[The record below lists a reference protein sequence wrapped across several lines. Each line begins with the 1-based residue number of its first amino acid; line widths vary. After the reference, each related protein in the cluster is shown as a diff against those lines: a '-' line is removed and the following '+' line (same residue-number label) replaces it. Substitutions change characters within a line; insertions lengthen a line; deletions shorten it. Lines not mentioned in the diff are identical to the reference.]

1 MRPDGDAS
9 SVVADGAAD
18 QELAGPGVGSP
29 ETLSRLR
36 VARGVSEPIR
46 EMTERTPARRRARAP
61 VLRAAT
67 VVLLGA
73 LASAVAA
80 GIRFVETP
88 SLVSRVAS
96 GELPPV
102 EQRLPARPGVVA
114 LAGGGLAPGRHGG
127 ELRLLM
133 GRAKDV
139 RLMVVY
145 GYARLV
151 GYDRDYRLTPDLL
164 DDVEVEEGR
173 IFTLRLRPG
182 HRWSDG
188 HPFTSED
195 FRYYW
200 EDIATNES
208 LAPFGPPRVYLV
220 EGEPP
225 RFEVLDEG
233 TVRYTWTRPNPF
245 FLPALAGARPEPL
258 YAPAHYLKTFHDR
271 YTHVDAL
278 EKRARAEGKRNW
290 AAVHTSRFRPYK
302 NTNPDLPT
310 LQPWV
315 NTTAPPS
322 QRYVFVRNPWYY
334 RVDTSGRQLPYID
347 RVVMN
352 ISDGKLIPAKTGAG
366 ESDLQ
371 ARHLTFDDYTFLKQ
385 SEKRNAKQ
393 VRLWETTRGA
403 HVALYPNLNVAD
415 DGWRRLLHDVR
426 FRRAL
431 SLAIDRHEINQV
443 IYFGL
448 ATEGNDTVHERSPM
462 YEEAYRTRWARFDLS
477 GANALLDEIG
487 LVERNDEGIRL
498 MPDGRPLEIIVETA
512 GEDTEQTD
520 VLELVGWTWKEAGVK
535 LFSKPLQREV
545 FRNRIASGQTV
556 VSVWSGLEN
565 GLPLPDM
572 SPRDL
577 APTRQDQYQWPR
589 WGQFYETAGAS
600 GEPPALAPARELAVL
615 SRRWLTVPDTGA
627 RRAIWDRML
636 AIRADNAFSIGI
648 VSGVPQPVVVDARL
662 RNVPEKGIYNWDPG
676 AHFGIYRPDTFWF
689 ED

>member
-1 MRPDGDAS
+1 MSLSIPSLRCVFAAGLAAACL
-9 SVVADGAAD
+9 VAFPSTRAGATPYV
-18 QELAGPGVGSP
+18 EVPSLA
-29 ETLSRLR
+29 EQ
-36 VARGVSEPIR
+36 
-46 EMTERTPARRRARAP
+46 
-61 VLRAAT
+61 
-67 VVLLGA
+67 
-73 LASAVAA
+73 VAA
-80 GIRFVETP
+80 
-88 SLVSRVAS
+88 

-102 EQRLPARPGVVA
+102 EHRLPAQPSVVR
-114 LAGGGLAPGRHGG
+114 LDGDGLAPGRHGG

-133 GRAKDV
+133 GRGKDV

-151 GYDRDYRLTPDLL
+151 GYAPGYRLAPDLL
-164 DDVEVEEGR
+164 AGLEVEEGR
-173 IFTLRLRPG
+173 AFTLRLRPG

-188 HPFTSED
+188 RPFTSED

-208 LAPFGPPRVYLV
+208 LAPFGPPRAYLV

-225 RFEVLDEG
+225 RFEVLDEH
-233 TVRYTWTRPNPF
+233 TVRYTWARPNPF

-258 YAPAHYLKTFHDR
+258 YAPAHYLEAFHAR
-271 YTHVDAL
+271 YADEEAL
-278 EKRARAEGKRNW
+278 NEQGREEGKRNW
-290 AAVHTSRFRPYK
+290 AALHTSRFRPYK
-302 NTNPDLPT
+302 NTNPDLPS

-322 QRYVFVRNPWYY
+322 QRFVFVRNPYFH
-334 RVDTSGRQLPYID
+334 RVDANGRQLPYID
-347 RVVMN
+347 RVVVN

-371 ARHLTFDDYTFLKQ
+371 ARHLTFNDYTFLKQ

-403 HVALYPNLNVAD
+403 HVALYPNLNVEDA
-415 DGWRRLLHDVR
+415 GWRELLRDVR

-448 ATEGNDTVHERSPM
+448 ATEGNDTVHAKGPL
-462 YEEAYRTRWARFDLS
+462 YEEDYRGRWAQFDL
-477 GANALLDEIG
+477 GAANTLLDEMG
-487 LVERNDEGIRL
+487 LVERDDEGIRL

-520 VLELVGWTWKEAGVK
+520 VLELVGWTWKEAGIK

-556 VSVWSGLEN
+556 VSVWSGMEN

-577 APTRQDQYQWPR
+577 APTRHDQYQWPR
-589 WGQFYETAGAS
+589 WGQHYETAGAS
-600 GEPPALAPARELAVL
+600 GEPPALAPARELAEL
-615 SRRWLTVPDTGA
+615 SRGWLSAPDTGA
-627 RRAIWDRML
+627 RRAIWQRML
-636 AIRADNAFSIGI
+636 EIRADNVFSIGI

>member
-1 MRPDGDAS
+1 MHRAS
-9 SVVADGAAD
+9 RITLVIALFVVLADPGAA
-18 QELAGPGVGSP
+18 A
-29 ETLSRLR
+29 
-36 VARGVSEPIR
+36 
-46 EMTERTPARRRARAP
+46 AP
-61 VLRAAT
+61 Y
-67 VVLLGA
+67 
-73 LASAVAA
+73 
-80 GIRFVETP
+80 VETP
-88 SLVSRVAS
+88 SLAARVAN

-102 EQRLPARPGVVA
+102 EQRVPARPSVAA
-114 LAGGGLAPGRHGG
+114 LAGDGLAPGRHGG

-133 GRAKDV
+133 GRGKDV

-151 GYDRDYRLTPDLL
+151 GYDRDYRFVPDLL
-164 DDVEVEEGR
+164 EGVDVEQDR
-173 IFTLRLRPG
+173 AFTLRLRPG

-188 HPFTSED
+188 RPFTSED

-200 EDIATNES
+200 EDIATDAS
-208 LAPFGPPRVYLV
+208 LSPFGPPRVYLM

-225 RFEVLDEG
+225 RFEVLDEH
-233 TVRYTWTRPNPF
+233 TVRYTWSRPNPF

-258 YAPAHYLKTFHDR
+258 YAPAHYLRAFHAR
-271 YTHVDAL
+271 YADETAL
-278 EKRARAEGKRNW
+278 NGLAQEEGKRNW
-290 AAVHTSRFRPYK
+290 AALHTSRFRPYK
-302 NTNPDLPT
+302 NTNPGLPS
-310 LQPWV
+310 LQPWI

-322 QRYVFVRNPWYY
+322 QRYVFVRNPYFH
-334 RVDTSGRQLPYID
+334 RVDANGRQLPYID

-371 ARHLTFDDYTFLKQ
+371 ARHLGFDDYTFLKQ
-385 SEKRNAKQ
+385 SERHNRKL

-403 HVALYPNLNVAD
+403 HVALYPNLNVEDA
-415 DGWRRLLHDVR
+415 GWRALLHDVR

-448 ATEGNDTVHERSPM
+448 ATEGNDTVHEKGPL
-462 YEEAYRTRWARFDLS
+462 YDEAYRTRWARFDLDA
-477 GANALLDEIG
+477 ANELLDEIG
-487 LVERNDEGIRL
+487 LIERNDEGVRL

-520 VLELVGWTWKEAGVK
+520 VLELVGWTWKEAGIK

-556 VSVWSGLEN
+556 ISVWGGLEN

-577 APTRQDQYQWPR
+577 APTRQDQFQWPR
-589 WGQFYETAGAS
+589 WGQFHETAGAS
-600 GEPPALAPARELAVL
+600 GEPPALAPARELAEL
-615 SRRWLTVPDTGA
+615 SRHWLAASDTAA
-627 RRAIWDRML
+627 RRAIWNRML

-648 VSGVPQPVVVDARL
+648 VAGVPQPVVMDARL
-662 RNVPEKGIYNWDPG
+662 RNLPEKGIYNWDPG
-676 AHFGIYRPDTFWF
+676 AHFGIYRNARHLLVRGLTASCCNTPCG
-689 ED
+689 ECS

>member
-1 MRPDGDAS
+1 MSR
-9 SVVADGAAD
+9 SVGSIRRALGAALVIAASLFGLECV
-18 QELAGPGVGSP
+18 QA
-29 ETLSRLR
+29 
-36 VARGVSEPIR
+36 
-46 EMTERTPARRRARAP
+46 
-61 VLRAAT
+61 AAT
-67 VVLLGA
+67 A
-73 LASAVAA
+73 Y
-80 GIRFVETP
+80 VETP
-88 SLVSRVAS
+88 SLAARIAS

-102 EQRLPARPGVVA
+102 EQRLPRRPSVVA
-114 LAGGGLAPGRHGG
+114 LDGSGLAPGRHGG

-151 GYDRDYRLTPDLL
+151 GYDPDYRLVADILAS
-164 DDVEVEEGR
+164 VEVEEGR
-173 IFTLRLRPG
+173 VFTLQLRPG

-208 LAPFGPPRVYLV
+208 LSPFGPPRAYLV

-225 RFEVLDEG
+225 RFEVLDEH
-233 TVRYTWTRPNPF
+233 TVRYAWRKPNPF

-258 YAPAHYLKTFHDR
+258 YAPAHYLGAFHAR
-271 YTHVDAL
+271 YANEEAL
-278 EKRARAEGKRNW
+278 NARAREEGKRSW
-290 AAVHTSRFRPYK
+290 AALHTSRTRPYK
-302 NTNPDLPT
+302 NTNPDLPS

-322 QRYVFVRNPWYY
+322 QRFVFVRNPYFH
-334 RVDTSGRQLPYID
+334 RVDANGRQLPYID
-347 RVVMN
+347 RVVVN
-352 ISDGKLIPAKTGAG
+352 ISDGKLVPAKTGAG

-371 ARHLTFDDYTFLKQ
+371 ARHLTFNDYTFLKR

-403 HVALYPNLNVAD
+403 HVALYPNLNVEDA
-415 DGWRRLLHDVR
+415 GWRALLRDVR

-431 SLAIDRHEINQV
+431 SLAIDRHEVNQV

-448 ATEGNDTVHERSPM
+448 ATEGNDTVHAKGPLYR
-462 YEEAYRTRWARFDLS
+462 EEYRTRWAQFDL
-477 GANALLDEIG
+477 GAANALLDEMG
-487 LVERNDEGIRL
+487 LVERNHEGIRL

-512 GEDTEQTD
+512 GEYTEQTD
-520 VLELVGWTWKEAGVK
+520 VLELVGWTWKEAGIK

-545 FRNRIASGQTV
+545 FRNRIVSGQTV
-556 VSVWSGLEN
+556 VSVWSGMEN

-572 SPRDL
+572 SPHDL
-577 APTRQDQYQWPR
+577 APTSQDQYQWPE
-589 WGQFYETAGAS
+589 WGRHYETAGAS
-600 GEPPALAPARELAVL
+600 GEAPALAPARELADL
-615 SRRWLTVPDTGA
+615 SRDWLSAPDTAA
-627 RRAIWDRML
+627 RRAIWERML
-636 AIRADNAFSIGI
+636 EIRADNVFSIGI
-648 VSGVPQPVVVDARL
+648 VSGVPQPVVVDAQL
-662 RNVPEKGIYNWDPG
+662 RNVPELGIYNWDPG

>member
-1 MRPDGDAS
+1 M
-9 SVVADGAAD
+9 
-18 QELAGPGVGSP
+18 
-29 ETLSRLR
+29 
-36 VARGVSEPIR
+36 IR
-46 EMTERTPARRRARAP
+46 AARA
-61 VLRAAT
+61 VIRFSAILAMLA
-67 VVLLGA
+67 A
-73 LASAVAA
+73 LAFPFAFAYAAEAAA
-80 GIRFVETP
+80 GAPYIEVP
-88 SLVSRVAS
+88 SLAVKVAN
-96 GELPPV
+96 GILPPV
-102 EQRLPARPGVVA
+102 ENRLPAQPSIAA
-114 LAGGGLAPGRHGG
+114 LAGAGLAPGRHGG

-133 GRAKDV
+133 GRGKDV

-151 GYDRDYRLTPDLL
+151 GYDRHYNLAPDLL
-164 DDVEVEEGR
+164 EGVQVEDGR
-173 IFTLRLRPG
+173 VFTLRLRPG

-188 HPFTSED
+188 HPLTAED

-200 EDIATNES
+200 EDIATNRF
-208 LAPFGPPRVYLV
+208 LAPFGPPRAYLV
-220 EGEPP
+220 DGEPP
-225 RFEVLDEG
+225 RFEVLDER

-258 YAPAHYLKTFHDR
+258 YAPAHYLKAFHAR
-271 YTHVDAL
+271 YTSEDAL
-278 EKRARAEGKRNW
+278 NARALEEGKRNW
-290 AAVHTSRFRPYK
+290 APVHTNRFRPYR

-322 QRYVFVRNPWYY
+322 QRFVFVRNPYFH
-334 RVDTSGRQLPYID
+334 RVDSNGRQLPYID

-366 ESDLQ
+366 EADLQ

-385 SEKRNAKQ
+385 GEKRNGKR
-393 VRLWETTRGA
+393 VRLWETTKGA
-403 HVALYPNLNVAD
+403 HIALYPNLNVD
-415 DGWRRLLHDVR
+415 DPVWRDLLRDVR

-443 IYFGL
+443 LYFGL
-448 ATEGNDTVHERSPM
+448 ATEGNDTVHAKGPL
-462 YEEAYRTRWARFDLS
+462 YREDYRRRWAQFDLDA
-477 GANALLDEIG
+477 ANALLDEMG
-487 LVERNDEGIRL
+487 LVQRNDEGTRL

-520 VLELVGWTWKEAGVK
+520 VLELVGWTWKEAGIK

-556 VSVWSGLEN
+556 ISVWGGLEN
-565 GLPLPDM
+565 GIPVPDM

-577 APTRQDQYQWPR
+577 APTRHDQLQWPR
-589 WGQFYETAGAS
+589 WGQHYETMGGS
-600 GEPPALAPARELAVL
+600 GESPALAPARELAEL
-615 SRRWLTVPDTGA
+615 SRRWLSAPDTAA
-627 RRAIWDRML
+627 RHAIWERML
-636 AIRADNAFSIGI
+636 EIRAGNVFSIGI

-662 RNVPEKGIYNWDPG
+662 RNVPEHGLYNWDPG

>member
-1 MRPDGDAS
+1 MTRRAPGA
-9 SVVADGAAD
+9 GAAFPAVA
-18 QELAGPGVGSP
+18 LAAS
-29 ETLSRLR
+29 
-36 VARGVSEPIR
+36 
-46 EMTERTPARRRARAP
+46 
-61 VLRAAT
+61 
-67 VVLLGA
+67 
-73 LASAVAA
+73 LASAGAA
-80 GIRFVETP
+80 GMPYVETP
-88 SLVSRVAS
+88 SLAERVAT
-96 GELPPV
+96 GELPGV
-102 EQRLPARPGVVA
+102 EHRLPARPSVVP
-114 LAGGGLAPGRHGG
+114 LAGDGLAPGRHGG

-133 GRAKDV
+133 GRSKDV

-151 GYDRDYRLTPDLL
+151 GYDRDYRLAPDLL
-164 DDVEVEEGR
+164 EGVEVEEER

-188 HPFTSED
+188 RPFTSED

-200 EDIATNES
+200 EDIATNET
-208 LAPFGPPRVYLV
+208 LAPFGPPRAFLAD
-220 EGEPP
+220 GEPP
-225 RFEVLDEG
+225 RFEVLDAR
-233 TVRYTWTRPNPF
+233 TVRYTWPRPNPF

-258 YAPAHYLKTFHDR
+258 YAPAHYLKAFHDR
-271 YTHVDAL
+271 YTHVDDL
-278 EKRARAEGKRNW
+278 EKRARKEGKRNW

-322 QRYVFVRNPWYY
+322 QRYVFARNPWYH
-334 RVDTSGRQLPYID
+334 RVDTNGRQLPYID
-347 RVVMN
+347 RVVVN
-352 ISDGKLIPAKTGAG
+352 ISDGKLVPAKTGAG

-371 ARHLTFDDYTFLKQ
+371 ARHLTFNDYTFLKQ
-385 SEKRNAKQ
+385 SEKRNAKR

-415 DGWRRLLHDVR
+415 AGWRELLHDVR

-448 ATEGNDTVHERSPM
+448 ATEGNDTIHARSPL
-462 YEEAYRTRWARFDLS
+462 YEEGYRTRWARFDLDA
-477 GANALLDEIG
+477 ANALLDEIG
-487 LVERNDEGIRL
+487 LLERDDEGIRL
-498 MPDGRPLEIIVETA
+498 MADGRPLEIIVETA

-520 VLELVGWTWKEAGVK
+520 VLELVGWTWREAGIK

-545 FRNRIASGQTV
+545 FRSRIASGQTV

-600 GEPPALAPARELAVL
+600 GEPPALSAAAELADL
-615 SRRWLTVPDTGA
+615 SRGWLSAPNTGT
-627 RRAIWDRML
+627 RRAIWERML
-636 AIRADNAFSIGI
+636 EIRADSVFSIGI

-662 RNVPEKGIYNWDPG
+662 RNVPEKGIYNWNPG

-689 ED
+689 DD

>member
-1 MRPDGDAS
+1 M
-9 SVVADGAAD
+9 VALVFVFAPVHAA
-18 QELAGPGVGSP
+18 
-29 ETLSRLR
+29 
-36 VARGVSEPIR
+36 
-46 EMTERTPARRRARAP
+46 EMTY
-61 VLRAAT
+61 
-67 VVLLGA
+67 
-73 LASAVAA
+73 
-80 GIRFVETP
+80 VETP
-88 SLVSRVAS
+88 SLVEEVAS
-96 GELPPV
+96 GALPPV
-102 EQRLPARPGVVA
+102 EDRLPARPSVVSLAADGVS
-114 LAGGGLAPGRHGG
+114 PGRHGG

-133 GRAKDV
+133 GRSKDV

-151 GYDRDYRLTPDLL
+151 AWDPDFRLAPDLL
-164 DDVEVEEGR
+164 EAVEVEEGR
-173 IFTLRLRPG
+173 VFTLRLRPG

-188 HPFTSED
+188 QPFTGED

-200 EDIATNES
+200 EDIATDAS
-208 LAPFGPPRVYLV
+208 LSPFGPPRVYLV
-220 EGEPP
+220 EGEMP
-225 RFEVLDEG
+225 RFEVLDAL
-233 TVRYTWTRPNPF
+233 TVRYTWQRPNPF

-258 YAPAHYLKTFHDR
+258 FAPAHYLAAFHAR
-271 YTHVDAL
+271 YADATAL
-278 EKRARAEGKRNW
+278 NRLAQEEGKRNW
-290 AAVHTSRFRPYK
+290 AALHTSRFRPYK
-302 NTNPDLPT
+302 NTNPDLPS

-322 QRYVFVRNPWYY
+322 QRYVFVRNPYFH
-334 RVDTSGRQLPYID
+334 RVDANGRQLPYID

-371 ARHLTFDDYTFLKQ
+371 ARHLGFDDYTFLKQ
-385 SEKRNAKQ
+385 SEKRNRKQ

-403 HVALYPNLNVAD
+403 QVALYPNLNVEDA
-415 DGWRRLLHDVR
+415 GWRTLLRDVR
-426 FRRAL
+426 FRRAI

-448 ATEGNDTVHERSPM
+448 ATEGNDTVHERSPL
-462 YEEAYRTRWARFDLS
+462 YVEEYRTRWARYDLDA
-477 GANALLDEIG
+477 ANALLDEIG
-487 LVERNDEGIRL
+487 LVERNAEGIRL
-498 MPDGRPLEIIVETA
+498 MPDGRPLEVIVETA

-520 VLELVGWTWKEAGVK
+520 VLELVGWTWKEAGIK

-545 FRNRIASGQTV
+545 FRSRIVSGQTV

-577 APTRQDQYQWPR
+577 APTRQDQYEWPW

-600 GEPPALAPARELAVL
+600 GEPPALAPARELAEL
-615 SRRWLTVPDTGA
+615 SRAWMSAPDTAA
-627 RRAIWDRML
+627 RRAIWERML

-662 RNVPEKGIYNWDPG
+662 RNVPERGIYNWDPG
-676 AHFGIYRPDTFWF
+676 AHLGIYRPDTFWF

>member
-1 MRPDGDAS
+1 MTRRAP
-9 SVVADGAAD
+9 GAAIAAAA
-18 QELAGPGVGSP
+18 L
-29 ETLSRLR
+29 
-36 VARGVSEPIR
+36 
-46 EMTERTPARRRARAP
+46 
-61 VLRAAT
+61 AAT
-67 VVLLGA
+67 
-73 LASAVAA
+73 LASAGAA
-80 GIRFVETP
+80 GMPYVETP
-88 SLVSRVAS
+88 SLAERVAN
-96 GELPPV
+96 GELPAV
-102 EQRLPARPGVVA
+102 EHRLPARPSVVP
-114 LAGGGLAPGRHGG
+114 LAGDGLAPGRHGG

-151 GYDRDYRLTPDLL
+151 GYDLDYRLAPDLL
-164 DDVEVEEGR
+164 EGVEVEEER

-188 HPFTSED
+188 RPFTSED

-200 EDIATNES
+200 EDIATNET
-208 LAPFGPPRVYLV
+208 LAPFGPPRAFLAD
-220 EGEPP
+220 GEPP
-225 RFEVLDEG
+225 RFEVLDER
-233 TVRYTWTRPNPF
+233 TVRYTWSRPNPF

-258 YAPAHYLKTFHDR
+258 YAPAHYLKAFHDR
-271 YTHVDAL
+271 YTHVDEL
-278 EKRARAEGKRNW
+278 EKRAREEGKRNW

-310 LQPWV
+310 LQPWA

-322 QRYVFVRNPWYY
+322 QRYVFVRNPWFH
-334 RVDTSGRQLPYID
+334 RVDTNGRQLPYID
-347 RVVMN
+347 RVVVN
-352 ISDGKLIPAKTGAG
+352 ISDGKLVPAKTGAG

-371 ARHLTFDDYTFLKQ
+371 ARHLTFNDYTFLKQ
-385 SEKRNAKQ
+385 SEKRNAKR
-393 VRLWETTRGA
+393 VRLWDTTRGA

-415 DGWRRLLHDVR
+415 AGWRELLHDVR

-448 ATEGNDTVHERSPM
+448 ATEGNDTIHARSPL
-462 YEEAYRTRWARFDLS
+462 YEEGYRTRWAGFDLDA
-477 GANALLDEIG
+477 ANALLDEMG

-498 MPDGRPLEIIVETA
+498 MADGRPLEIIVETA

-520 VLELVGWTWKEAGVK
+520 VLELVGWTWKEAGIK

-545 FRNRIASGQTV
+545 FRSRIASGQTV

-589 WGQFYETAGAS
+589 WGQFYETGGAS
-600 GEPPALAPARELAVL
+600 GEPPALAPAAELADL
-615 SRRWLTVPDTGA
+615 SRGWLSAPNSGA
-627 RRAIWDRML
+627 RRAIWERML
-636 AIRADNAFSIGI
+636 EIRADSVFSIGI
-648 VSGVPQPVVVDARL
+648 VSGVPQPVVVDVRL

-689 ED
+689 AD

>member
-1 MRPDGDAS
+1 MVETVRIPLVPALPIASGHWFERMRARGHTRSAAGRSCSTYAAS
-9 SVVADGAAD
+9 KVTLLAVLLSVFTSMGATGAPYV
-18 QELAGPGVGSP
+18 EVPSLA
-29 ETLSRLR
+29 ER
-36 VARGVSEPIR
+36 VAN
-46 EMTERTPARRRARAP
+46 
-61 VLRAAT
+61 
-67 VVLLGA
+67 
-73 LASAVAA
+73 
-80 GIRFVETP
+80 
-88 SLVSRVAS
+88 

-102 EQRLPARPGVVA
+102 EQRLPAHPSVVS
-114 LAGGGLAPGRHGG
+114 LDGDGLAPGRHGG
-127 ELRLLM
+127 DLRLLM

-151 GYDRDYRLTPDLL
+151 GFDPDYRLAPDLL
-164 DDVEVEEGR
+164 EDAEVVDGR

-188 HPFTSED
+188 RPFTSED

-200 EDIATNES
+200 EDIATNAT

-225 RFEVLDEG
+225 RFEVLDEH
-233 TVRYTWTRPNPF
+233 TVRYTWPRPNPF

-258 YAPAHYLKTFHDR
+258 YAPAHYLEAFHAR
-271 YTHVDAL
+271 YADEAAL
-278 EKRARAEGKRNW
+278 NEQAREEGKRNW

-302 NTNPDLPT
+302 NTNPDLPS

-322 QRYVFVRNPWYY
+322 QRFVFVRNPFFH
-334 RVDTSGRQLPYID
+334 RADTNGRQLPYID
-347 RVVMN
+347 RVVIN

-385 SEKRNAKQ
+385 GEKRNAKQ

-415 DGWRRLLHDVR
+415 PGWRALMHDAR

-448 ATEGNDTVHERSPM
+448 ATEGNDTVHEKGPL
-462 YEEAYRTRWARFDLS
+462 YEEDYRTRWARFDLDA
-477 GANALLDEIG
+477 ANALLDEIG
-487 LVERNDEGIRL
+487 LLERNDKGIRL
-498 MPDGRPLEIIVETA
+498 MSDGRPLEIIVETA

-520 VLELVGWTWKEAGVK
+520 VLELVGWTWKEAGIR
-535 LFSKPLQREV
+535 LFAKPLQREV
-545 FRNRIASGQTV
+545 FRSRIASGQTV

-565 GLPLPDM
+565 GLPIPDM

-577 APTRQDQYQWPR
+577 APTRQDQFQWPR
-589 WGQFYETAGAS
+589 WGQYYETSGAS
-600 GEPPALAPARELAVL
+600 GEAPDLEPARELATL
-615 SRRWLTVPDTGA
+615 SRRWLSAPDTAA
-627 RRAIWDRML
+627 RRAIWERML
-636 AIRADNAFSIGI
+636 EIRTDNVFSIGI

-662 RNVPEKGIYNWDPG
+662 RNVPETAIYNWDPG
-676 AHFGIYRPDTFWF
+676 AHFGIHRPDTFWF
-689 ED
+689 QD

>member
-1 MRPDGDAS
+1 MARACIAHIVS
-9 SVVADGAAD
+9 RIVLTTALLTV
-18 QELAGPGVGSP
+18 LAGPSAA
-29 ETLSRLR
+29 E
-36 VARGVSEPIR
+36 
-46 EMTERTPARRRARAP
+46 AP
-61 VLRAAT
+61 Y
-67 VVLLGA
+67 
-73 LASAVAA
+73 
-80 GIRFVETP
+80 VETP
-88 SLVSRVAS
+88 SLAGRIAS

-102 EQRLPARPGVVA
+102 ERRLPERPSVVA
-114 LAGGGLAPGRHGG
+114 LDGNGLAPGRHGG

-151 GYDRDYRLTPDLL
+151 GYDRDYRLAPDLL
-164 DDVEVEEGR
+164 AGLEVEDWR
-173 IFTLRLRPG
+173 VFTLRLRPG

-188 HPFTSED
+188 RPFTSED

-208 LAPFGPPRVYLV
+208 LAPFGPPRAYLV
-220 EGEPP
+220 DGEPP
-225 RFEVLDEG
+225 HFEVLDEH
-233 TVRYTWTRPNPF
+233 TVRYTWARPNPF

-258 YAPAHYLKTFHDR
+258 YAPAHYLQAFHARHADE
-271 YTHVDAL
+271 DAL
-278 EKRARAEGKRNW
+278 NAQAREEGKRNW
-290 AAVHTSRFRPYK
+290 AALHTSRFRPYK
-302 NTNPDLPT
+302 NTNPDLPS

-322 QRYVFVRNPWYY
+322 QRFVFVRNPYFH
-334 RVDTSGRQLPYID
+334 RVDANGRQLPYID
-347 RVVMN
+347 RVVVN
-352 ISDGKLIPAKTGAG
+352 ISDGKLVPAKTGAG

-371 ARHLTFDDYTFLKQ
+371 ARHLTFNDYTFLKQ
-385 SEKRNAKQ
+385 SEQRNAKQ

-403 HVALYPNLNVAD
+403 HVALYPNLNVED
-415 DGWRRLLHDVR
+415 DGWRKLLRDVR

-431 SLAIDRHEINQV
+431 SLAIDRHEVNQV

-448 ATEGNDTVHERSPM
+448 ATEGNDTVHAKSPL
-462 YEEAYRTRWARFDLS
+462 YKEEYRTRWAQFDL
-477 GANALLDEIG
+477 GAANALLDEMG
-487 LVERNDEGIRL
+487 LVARNDEGIRL

-512 GEDTEQTD
+512 GEYTEQTD
-520 VLELVGWTWKEAGVK
+520 VLELVGWTWKEAGIK

-545 FRNRIASGQTV
+545 FRNRIVSGQTV
-556 VSVWSGLEN
+556 VSVWSGMEN

-577 APTRQDQYQWPR
+577 APTSPDHYQWPE
-589 WGQFYETAGAS
+589 WGRHYETAGAS
-600 GEPPALAPARELAVL
+600 GEAPALAPARELADL
-615 SRRWLTVPDTGA
+615 SRGWLSAPDTAA
-627 RRAIWDRML
+627 RRAIWERML
-636 AIRADNAFSIGI
+636 EIRADNVFSIGI

>member
-1 MRPDGDAS
+1 MARACIAHIVS
-9 SVVADGAAD
+9 RTVLTTALLTV
-18 QELAGPGVGSP
+18 LAGPGAA
-29 ETLSRLR
+29 E
-36 VARGVSEPIR
+36 
-46 EMTERTPARRRARAP
+46 AP
-61 VLRAAT
+61 Y
-67 VVLLGA
+67 
-73 LASAVAA
+73 
-80 GIRFVETP
+80 VETP
-88 SLVSRVAS
+88 SLAERVAA

-102 EQRLPARPGVVA
+102 EQRLPERPSVVA
-114 LAGGGLAPGRHGG
+114 LDVNGLASGRHGG
-127 ELRLLM
+127 EMRLLM

-151 GYDRDYRLTPDLL
+151 GYDPDYRLVPDILAS
-164 DDVEVEEGR
+164 VEVEEGR
-173 IFTLRLRPG
+173 VFTLRLRPG

-208 LAPFGPPRVYLV
+208 LSPFGPPRAYLV

-225 RFEVLDEG
+225 RFEVLDEH
-233 TVRYTWTRPNPF
+233 TVRYAWRKPNPF

-258 YAPAHYLKTFHDR
+258 YAPAHYLGAFHAR
-271 YTHVDAL
+271 YADEEAL
-278 EKRARAEGKRNW
+278 NAQAREEGKRSW
-290 AAVHTSRFRPYK
+290 AALHTSRTRPYK
-302 NTNPDLPT
+302 NTNPDLPS

-322 QRYVFVRNPWYY
+322 QRFVFVRNPYFH
-334 RVDTSGRQLPYID
+334 RVDANGRQLPYID
-347 RVVMN
+347 RVVVN
-352 ISDGKLIPAKTGAG
+352 ISDGKLVPAKTGAG

-371 ARHLTFDDYTFLKQ
+371 ARHLTFNDYTFLKQ

-403 HVALYPNLNVAD
+403 HVALYPNLNVEDA
-415 DGWRRLLHDVR
+415 GWRKLLRDVR

-431 SLAIDRHEINQV
+431 SLAIDRHEVNQV

-448 ATEGNDTVHERSPM
+448 ATEGNDTVHAKSPL
-462 YEEAYRTRWARFDLS
+462 YREEYRKRWAQFDL
-477 GANALLDEIG
+477 GAANALLDEMG

-498 MPDGRPLEIIVETA
+498 MPDGRALEIIVETA
-512 GEDTEQTD
+512 GEYTEQTD
-520 VLELVGWTWKEAGVK
+520 VLELVGWTWKEAGIK

-545 FRNRIASGQTV
+545 FRNRIVSGQTV
-556 VSVWSGLEN
+556 VSVWSGMEN

-572 SPRDL
+572 SPHEL
-577 APTRQDQYQWPR
+577 APTSQDQYQWPE
-589 WGQFYETAGAS
+589 WGRHYETAGAQ
-600 GEPPALAPARELAVL
+600 GEAPALAPARELADL
-615 SRRWLTVPDTGA
+615 SRGWLSAPDTAA
-627 RRAIWDRML
+627 RRAIWERML
-636 AIRADNAFSIGI
+636 DIRADNVFSIGI

>member
-1 MRPDGDAS
+1 MIRRGFMFVCLPATAAILAAFAGGAAAAS
-9 SVVADGAAD
+9 SY
-18 QELAGPGVGSP
+18 
-29 ETLSRLR
+29 
-36 VARGVSEPIR
+36 
-46 EMTERTPARRRARAP
+46 
-61 VLRAAT
+61 
-67 VVLLGA
+67 
-73 LASAVAA
+73 
-80 GIRFVETP
+80 VEVP
-88 SLVSRVAS
+88 SLAERVAS
-96 GELPPV
+96 GALPPV
-102 EQRLPARPGVVA
+102 EHRIPGRPSVVS
-114 LAGGGLAPGRHGG
+114 LAEYGLAPGRHGG

-133 GRAKDV
+133 GRSKDV

-151 GYDRDYRLTPDLL
+151 GYQRDFRLAPDLL
-164 DDVEVEEGR
+164 EDVEVREGR

-188 HPFTSED
+188 HPFTAED

-200 EDIATNES
+200 EDIATNDA
-208 LAPFGPPRVYLV
+208 LAPFGPPRAYLV

-225 RFEVLDEG
+225 RFEVLDEH
-233 TVRYTWTRPNPF
+233 TVRYTWSRPNWF

-258 YAPAHYLKTFHDR
+258 YAPAHYLEAFHAR
-271 YTHVDAL
+271 YADEAEL
-278 EKRARAEGKRNW
+278 DQRAREEGKRNW
-290 AAVHTSRFRPYK
+290 AAVHTNRFRPYK

-322 QRYVFVRNPWYY
+322 QRYVFVRNPWFH
-334 RVDTSGRQLPYID
+334 RVDTNGRQLPYID
-347 RVVMN
+347 RVIMN

-371 ARHLTFDDYTFLKQ
+371 GRHLTFDDYTFLKQ
-385 SEKRNAKQ
+385 NEKRNAKQ

-415 DGWRRLLHDVR
+415 PDWRKLLHDVR

-448 ATEGNDTVHERSPM
+448 ATEGNDTVHAECPLYR
-462 YEEAYRTRWARFDLS
+462 EEYRNRWARFDPDA
-477 GANALLDEIG
+477 ANALLDEIG
-487 LVERNDEGIRL
+487 LRERNDEGIRL

-512 GEDTEQTD
+512 GEDSEQTD
-520 VLELVGWTWKEAGVK
+520 VLELVGWTWKEAGIK

-545 FRNRIASGQTV
+545 FRNRIASGQTL
-556 VSVWSGLEN
+556 VSVWGGLEN

-577 APTRQDQYQWPR
+577 APTRHDQFQWPR
-589 WGQFYETAGAS
+589 WGQYYETGGTS
-600 GEPPALAPARELAVL
+600 GEPPALAPARELAEL
-615 SRRWLTVPDTGA
+615 SRNWLSSSHTGA
-627 RRAIWDRML
+627 RRAIWERML
-636 AIRADNAFSIGI
+636 EIRADNVFSIGI
-648 VSGVPQPVVVDARL
+648 VSGVPQPVVVDDRL

>member
-1 MRPDGDAS
+1 MR
-9 SVVADGAAD
+9 
-18 QELAGPGVGSP
+18 
-29 ETLSRLR
+29 
-36 VARGVSEPIR
+36 
-46 EMTERTPARRRARAP
+46 ARRDAARL
-61 VLRAAT
+61 VLST
-67 VVLLGA
+67 LLPA
-73 LASAVAA
+73 LLASAAAA
-80 GIRFVETP
+80 GSPYLETP
-88 SLVSRVAS
+88 SLAARVAS
-96 GELPPV
+96 GGLPPV
-102 EQRLPARPGVVA
+102 ERRLPARPSVVA
-114 LAGGGLAPGRHGG
+114 LAGDGLAPGRHGG

-133 GRAKDV
+133 GRARDV

-151 GYDRDYRLTPDLL
+151 GYDRGYRLVPDILE
-164 DDVEVEEGR
+164 DVEAAEGR
-173 IFTLRLRPG
+173 RFTLRLRPG

-208 LAPFGPPRVYLV
+208 LAPFGPPRAYLV

-225 RFEVLDEG
+225 RFEALDAH
-233 TVRYTWTRPNPF
+233 TVRYTWARPNPF

-258 YAPAHYLKTFHDR
+258 YAPAHYLGAFHAR
-271 YTHVDAL
+271 YADG
-278 EKRARAEGKRNW
+278 AELSRLAEEEGRRNW
-290 AAVHTSRFRPYK
+290 AAVHTSRFRPYR
-302 NTNPDLPT
+302 NTNPDLPS

-315 NTTAPPS
+315 ATTAPPS
-322 QRYVFVRNPWYY
+322 QRHVFVRNPWFH
-334 RVDTSGRQLPYID
+334 RVDANGRQLPYID

-352 ISDGKLIPAKTGAG
+352 ISDGKLIPARTGAG

-371 ARHLTFDDYTFLKQ
+371 ARHLTFDDYTFLKR
-385 SEKRNAKQ
+385 SEKRNGKR
-393 VRLWETTRGA
+393 VRLWQTTRGA
-403 HVALYPNLNVAD
+403 HVALYPNLNVED
-415 DGWRRLLHDVR
+415 DGWRALLHDVR

-431 SLAIDRHEINQV
+431 SLAIDRHEVNQV

-448 ATEGNDTVHERSPM
+448 ATEGNDTVHAKGPLYRDE
-462 YEEAYRTRWARFDLS
+462 YRTRWARFDLDA
-477 GANALLDEIG
+477 ANALLDEVG

-498 MPDGRPLEIIVETA
+498 MPDGRPLEITVETA

-520 VLELVGWTWKEAGVK
+520 VLELVGWTWKEAGIK

-556 VSVWSGLEN
+556 VSVWGGLEN

-577 APTRQDQYQWPR
+577 APTRHDQYQWPR
-589 WGQFYETAGAS
+589 WGQFHETGGAS
-600 GEPPALAPARELAVL
+600 GEAPTLAPARELVELGGRGWL
-615 SRRWLTVPDTGA
+615 SAPDTAA
-627 RRAIWDRML
+627 RRAIWERML
-636 AIRADNAFSIGI
+636 AIRADNVFSIGI

-676 AHFGIYRPDTFWF
+676 AHFGIYRPDIFWF

>member
-1 MRPDGDAS
+1 MAGATGLLSRRT
-9 SVVADGAAD
+9 VAGLAAAA
-18 QELAGPGVGSP
+18 LIAAFTGVEAAGSP
-29 ETLSRLR
+29 Y
-36 VARGVSEPIR
+36 I
-46 EMTERTPARRRARAP
+46 
-61 VLRAAT
+61 
-67 VVLLGA
+67 
-73 LASAVAA
+73 
-80 GIRFVETP
+80 ETP
-88 SLVSRVAS
+88 SLAEEVAA
-96 GELPPV
+96 GRLPPV
-102 EQRLPARPGVVA
+102 ERRLPAAPSVVA
-114 LAGGGLAPGRHGG
+114 LAGNGLAPGKHGG

-151 GYDRDYRLTPDLL
+151 GYDPGYRLVPDLL
-164 DDVEVEEGR
+164 EDVEVEEGR

-200 EDIATNES
+200 EDVATNES
-208 LAPFGPPRVYLV
+208 LAPFGPPRTYLA
-220 EGEPP
+220 GGGPP
-225 RFEVLDEG
+225 RFEVLDG
-233 TVRYTWTRPNPF
+233 RTVRYTWPRPNPF

-258 YAPAHYLKTFHDR
+258 YAPAHYLEAFHAR
-271 YTHVDAL
+271 YTGEDAL
-278 EKRARAEGKRNW
+278 EKLARKEGKRNW

-322 QRYVFVRNPWYY
+322 QRYVFVRNPWFH
-334 RVDTSGRQLPYID
+334 RVDTNGRQLPYVD
-347 RVVMN
+347 RVVVN
-352 ISDGKLIPAKTGAG
+352 VADGKLIPAKTGAG

-371 ARHLTFDDYTFLKQ
+371 ARHLSFNDYTFLKQ

-403 HVALYPNLNVAD
+403 HVALYPNLNVED
-415 DGWRRLLHDVR
+415 PGWRALLHDVR

-443 IYFGL
+443 VYFGL
-448 ATEGNDTVHERSPM
+448 ATEGNDTVHAKGPL
-462 YEEAYRTRWARFDLS
+462 YEEAYRKRWAEFDPDA
-477 GANALLDEIG
+477 ANALLDELG
-487 LVERNDEGIRL
+487 LVHRNGEGIRL
-498 MPDGRPLEIIVETA
+498 MPDGRALEIIVETA

-520 VLELVGWTWKEAGVK
+520 VLELVGWTWKEAGIK

-565 GLPLPDM
+565 GLPVPDM
-572 SPRDL
+572 SPREL
-577 APTRQDQYQWPR
+577 APTSQDQYQWPR
-589 WGQFYETAGAS
+589 WGRYYETAGAS
-600 GEPPALAPARELAVL
+600 GEVPALAPARELAAL
-615 SRRWLTVPDTGA
+615 SRRWLSAPDTAA
-627 RRAIWDRML
+627 RRAIWKRML
-636 AIRADNAFSIGI
+636 EIRADNVFSIGI

>member
-1 MRPDGDAS
+1 MNR
-9 SVVADGAAD
+9 
-18 QELAGPGVGSP
+18 
-29 ETLSRLR
+29 
-36 VARGVSEPIR
+36 
-46 EMTERTPARRRARAP
+46 RTPGAG
-61 VLRAAT
+61 LSAAAI
-67 VVLLGA
+67 LFA
-73 LASAVAA
+73 FASAQAA
-80 GIRFVETP
+80 GAQYVETP
-88 SLVSRVAS
+88 SLAERVAG

-102 EQRLPARPGVVA
+102 EHRLPARPSVA
-114 LAGGGLAPGRHGG
+114 PLAAGGLSPGRHGG

-151 GYDRDYRLTPDLL
+151 GYDRDYRHVPDLL
-164 DDVEVEEGR
+164 EGVDVEEGR

-188 HPFTSED
+188 HPFTAED

-208 LAPFGPPRVYLV
+208 LAPFGPPRPYLV

-225 RFEVLDEG
+225 RFEVLDEHA
-233 TVRYTWTRPNPF
+233 VRYTWSRPNPF

-258 YAPAHYLKTFHDR
+258 CAPAHYLRAFHDR
-271 YTHVDAL
+271 YTPVDEL
-278 EKRARAEGKRNW
+278 EKRAEEEGKRNW

-310 LQPWV
+310 LQPWIS
-315 NTTAPPS
+315 TTAPPS
-322 QRYVFVRNPWYY
+322 QRYVFVRNPWYH
-334 RVDTSGRQLPYID
+334 RVDANGRQLPYID

-352 ISDGKLIPAKTGAG
+352 IVAGRLVPAKTGAG
-366 ESDLQ
+366 EADLQ
-371 ARHLTFDDYTFLKQ
+371 ARHLTFADYTFLKQ
-385 SEKRNAKQ
+385 NEKRHAKL

-403 HVALYPNLNVAD
+403 HVALYPNLNAED
-415 DGWRRLLHDVR
+415 PGWRTLLHDVR

-443 IYFGL
+443 VYFGL
-448 ATEGNDTVHERSPM
+448 AVEGNDTVHAKGPLYR
-462 YEEAYRTRWARFDLS
+462 EEYRTRWARYDLDA
-477 GANALLDEIG
+477 ANALLDEIG
-487 LVERNDEGIRL
+487 LTQRNDEGIRL
-498 MPDGRPLEIIVETA
+498 MPDGRPLEIVVETA

-520 VLELVGWTWKEAGVK
+520 VLELVGWTWKEAGIK

-545 FRNRIASGQTV
+545 FRNRIASGRTV
-556 VSVWSGLEN
+556 VSVWGGIEN

-572 SPRDL
+572 SPREL
-577 APTRQDQYQWPR
+577 APTSQDQYQWPR
-589 WGQFYETAGAS
+589 WGQHYETGGES
-600 GEPPALAPARELAVL
+600 GEPPALAPARELAEL
-615 SRRWLTVPDTGA
+615 SRRWLSAPDTDA
-627 RRAIWDRML
+627 RRAIWERML
-636 AIRADNAFSIGI
+636 EIRADNAFSIGI

-662 RNVPEKGIYNWDPG
+662 RNVPETGIYNWDPG

>member
-1 MRPDGDAS
+1 MNLES
-9 SVVADGAAD
+9 
-18 QELAGPGVGSP
+18 
-29 ETLSRLR
+29 
-36 VARGVSEPIR
+36 VARGAIR
-46 EMTERTPARRRARAP
+46 SA
-61 VLRAAT
+61 LSAAF
-67 VVLLGA
+67 LA
-73 LASAVAA
+73 MLASVGAA
-80 GIRFVETP
+80 GAPYVETP
-88 SLVSRVAS
+88 SLAEKVAS
-96 GELPPV
+96 GELPAV
-102 EQRLPARPGVVA
+102 EHRLPARPSVVA
-114 LAGGGLAPGRHGG
+114 LTADGLAPGRHGG

-151 GYDRDYRLTPDLL
+151 GYDRDYRLAPDIAE
-164 DDVEVEEGR
+164 DVEVEEGR
-173 IFTLRLRPG
+173 VFTLRLRPG

-188 HPFTSED
+188 RPFTSED

-200 EDIATNES
+200 EDIATNAA
-208 LAPFGPPRVYLV
+208 LAPFGPPRAYLV

-225 RFEVLDEG
+225 RFEVLDEH
-233 TVRYTWTRPNPF
+233 TVRYTWPRPNPF

-258 YAPAHYLKTFHDR
+258 YAPAHYLQAFHAR
-271 YTHVDAL
+271 YADEAAL
-278 EKRARAEGKRNW
+278 NRLAQEEGKRNW

-302 NTNPDLPT
+302 NTNPDLPS

-322 QRYVFVRNPWYY
+322 QRFVFVPNPFFH
-334 RVDTSGRQLPYID
+334 RADTNGRQLPYID
-347 RVVMN
+347 RVVIN

-371 ARHLTFDDYTFLKQ
+371 ARHLTFNDYTFLKQ
-385 SEKRNAKQ
+385 GEKRNAKQ

-415 DGWRRLLHDVR
+415 PGWRALMHDAR

-448 ATEGNDTVHERSPM
+448 ATEGNDTVHEKGPL
-462 YEEAYRTRWARFDLS
+462 YEEDYRTRWARFDLAA
-477 GANALLDEIG
+477 ANALLDEIG
-487 LVERNDEGIRL
+487 LLERNDEGIRL

-520 VLELVGWTWKEAGVK
+520 VLELVGWTWKEAGIK
-535 LFSKPLQREV
+535 AFSKPLQREV

-565 GLPLPDM
+565 GLPLADM

-577 APTRQDQYQWPR
+577 APTRQDQLQWPR
-589 WGQFYETAGAS
+589 WGQHYESAGAS
-600 GEPPALAPARELAVL
+600 GEAPALASARELAEL
-615 SRRWLTVPDTGA
+615 SRGWLSAPDTGA
-627 RRAIWDRML
+627 RRAIWERML
-636 AIRADNAFSIGI
+636 AIRADNVFSIGI

-662 RNVPEKGIYNWDPG
+662 RNVPVKGIYNWDPG